1 MEKKI
6 NNKLKK
12 HNEELK
18 DELIRR
24 LDSLTS
30 IIGNNINISNT
41 TIHNPLNE
49 LRNFIIHKD
58 ECYLDKSDFTKRE
71 RKKNSI
77 SLSEQCHA
85 KRACGNQCTRRKKQ
99 GFDFC
104 GTHIK
109 GTPNGIVSNAH
120 KNTSDKNQKII
131 EVRQEEIAGI
141 IYYIDDLF
149 NVYKPEHIQL
159 NKKNPDVIAK
169 WIQDGENKK
178 LVQSS

>member
-58 ECYLDKSDFTKRE
+58 
-71 RKKNSI
+71 
-77 SLSEQCHA
+77 
-85 KRACGNQCTRRKKQ
+85 
-99 GFDFC
+99 
-104 GTHIK
+104 
-109 GTPNGIVSNAH
+109 
-120 KNTSDKNQKII
+120 
-131 EVRQEEIAGI
+131 
-141 IYYIDDLF
+141 
-149 NVYKPEHIQL
+149 
-159 NKKNPDVIAK
+159 
-169 WIQDGENKK
+169 
-178 LVQSS
+178 